1 MQDIE
6 GDIVV
11 RSPEGTIFMIRP
23 EFKQILMDQRGAAVI
38 LWSCFMISIVIYIVI
53 AEHVLANPR
62 FARGF
67 SVAETLRI
75 VLWAL
80 VVVDLGYYAYWK
92 KRYVTPEAM
101 FAESQKTKL
110 FRALEEHKGEVER
123 RAAAVVS
130 TYVTRKVV
138 LFAIIEA
145 IAVYGLV
152 LALVG
157 HYLLDQYLLSGLS
170 LLLLAF
176 EFPSEKSLEEL
187 VLRVEGVGLSGKTER
202 A

>member
-1 MQDIE
+1 
-6 GDIVV
+6 
-11 RSPEGTIFMIRP
+11 
-23 EFKQILMDQRGAAVI
+23 
-38 LWSCFMISIVIYIVI
+38 
-53 AEHVLANPR
+53 
-62 FARGF
+62 
-67 SVAETLRI
+67 LRI

-110 FRALEEHKGEVER
+110 FRALEEHKGALEE

-157 HYLLDQYLLSGLS
+157 HYLPDQYLLSGLS
-170 LLLLAF
+170 LLLLAY
-176 EFPSEKSLEEL
+176 EFPSEKSLKEL
-187 VLRVEGVGLSGKTER
+187 VLRVETVG
-202 A
+202 

>member
-1 MQDIE
+1 MQDID

-11 RSPEGTIFMIRP
+11 RSPEGTIFVIRP
-23 EFKQILMDQRGAAVI
+23 EFKHILMDQRGAAVI

-62 FARGF
+62 FARGL

-110 FRALEEHKGEVER
+110 FRALEEHKGTLEE

-187 VLRVEGVGLSGKTER
+187 VLRVETVG
-202 A
+202 